1 MSRRASKMREYV
13 VGYFN
18 KVATKD
24 DFVILAT
31 MDSNSVAMFVR
42 DSYNEAYKR
51 AGLTTKAVLLAS
63 HEVPKNYRFS
73 E

>member
-1 MSRRASKMREYV
+1 MREYA

-31 MDSNSVAMFVR
+31 MDSKNVAMAIR
-42 DSYNEAYKR
+42 DSYNESYKR
-51 AGLTTKAVLLAS
+51 VGLTTELVLLAS
-63 HEVPKNYRFS
+63 HEIPKNHRFS
-73 E
+73 ESRL

>member
-1 MSRRASKMREYV
+1 MEASKMREYV
-13 VGYFN
+13 VGYYN

-31 MDSNSVAMFVR
+31 MDSKNVAMFVR
-42 DSYNEAYKR
+42 ESYNESYKR
-51 AGLTTKAVLLAS
+51 AGLITKAVLLAS

-73 E
+73 K

>member
-1 MSRRASKMREYV
+1 MEVSKMREYV

-18 KVATKD
+18 KSATKD

-31 MDSNSVAMFVR
+31 MDSFLVAKFVR
-42 DSYNEAYKR
+42 DSYNEAYKK
-51 AGLTTKAVLLAS
+51 AGLETVAVTLHKS
-63 HEVPKNYRFS
+63 EVPKKCRFS

>member
-1 MSRRASKMREYV
+1 MREYG
-13 VGYFN
+13 VGYYN

-31 MDSNSVAMFVR
+31 MDSKNVAMFVR
-42 DSYNEAYKR
+42 DCYNESYKR
-51 AGLTTKAVLLAS
+51 AGLTTKSGLTTKAVLLAS

>member
-1 MSRRASKMREYV
+1 MREYV
-13 VGYFN
+13 VGYYN

-31 MDSNSVAMFVR
+31 MDSFSVAMFVR
-42 DSYNEAYKR
+42 ESYNEAYKKV
-51 AGLTTKAVLLAS
+51 GLTTEAVLLAS
-63 HEVPKNYRFS
+63 NEVPKNYRFS

>member
-1 MSRRASKMREYV
+1 MREYV

-18 KVATKD
+18 ESATKD

-31 MDSNSVAMFVR
+31 MDSFSVAMFVR
-42 DSYNEAYKR
+42 DSYNEAYKKV
-51 AGLTTKAVLLAS
+51 GIETIAVMLQKS
-63 HEVPKNYRFS
+63 EVPKKYRFS

>member
-1 MSRRASKMREYV
+1 MREYV

-31 MDSNSVAMFVR
+31 MDSNAVAMFVR

-63 HEVPKNYRFS
+63 HEVPKKYRFS
-73 E
+73 K

>member
-1 MSRRASKMREYV
+1 MRKDKGMRKYV
-13 VGYFN
+13 VGYYN

-31 MDSNSVAMFVR
+31 MDSNAVAMFVR
-42 DSYNEAYKR
+42 ESYNEAYKKN
-51 AGLTTKAVLLAS
+51 GLLTEAVLLAS
-63 HEVPKNYRFS
+63 YKVPKNYRFS

>member
-1 MSRRASKMREYV
+1 MREYV
-13 VGYFN
+13 VGYYN

-31 MDSNSVAMFVR
+31 MDSNAVAMFVR
-42 DSYNEAYKR
+42 DSYNNAYKEV
-51 AGLTTKAVLLAS
+51 GITTEVVMLTS

>member
-1 MSRRASKMREYV
+1 MRQYV
-13 VGYFN
+13 VGYYN

-31 MDSNSVAMFVR
+31 MDSKNVAMFVR
-42 DSYNEAYKR
+42 NSYNNAYKEV
-51 AGLTTKAVLLAS
+51 GIITEAVLLAS
-63 HEVPKNYRFS
+63 RDVPKNYRFA

>member
-1 MSRRASKMREYV
+1 MREYV

-18 KVATKD
+18 KLATKD
-24 DFVILAT
+24 DFVILTT
-31 MDSNSVAMFVR
+31 MDSNAVAMFVR
-42 DSYNEAYKR
+42 DSYNEAYKK

-73 E
+73 K

>member
-1 MSRRASKMREYV
+1 MREYV
-13 VGYFN
+13 VGYYN

-31 MDSNSVAMFVR
+31 MDSKSVAMFVR
-42 DSYNEAYKR
+42 ESYNEAYKK

-63 HEVPKNYRFS
+63 YEVPKNYRFS

>member
-1 MSRRASKMREYV
+1 MREYV

-31 MDSNSVAMFVR
+31 MDSKNVAMFTR
-42 DSYNEAYKR
+42 DSYKEAYKKVGIT
-51 AGLTTKAVLLAS
+51 AETVLLHKS
-63 HEVPKNYRFS
+63 EVPKKYRFS
-73 E
+73 K

>member
-1 MSRRASKMREYV
+1 MREYV
-13 VGYFN
+13 VGYYN
-18 KVATKD
+18 KRATKE

-31 MDSNSVAMFVR
+31 MDSKAVAMFIR

-51 AGLTTKAVLLAS
+51 NGWDLKTVVLAS
-63 HEVPKNYRFS
+63 HEVPKKYRFA

>member
-1 MSRRASKMREYV
+1 MREYV

-31 MDSNSVAMFVR
+31 MDSKNAAMFVR
-42 DSYNEAYKR
+42 DSCNEAYKKV
-51 AGLTTKAVLLAS
+51 GITTGTVMLHKS
-63 HEVPKNYRFS
+63 EVPKKYRFS
-73 E
+73 K

>member
-1 MSRRASKMREYV
+1 M
-13 VGYFN
+13 
-18 KVATKD
+18 ATKD

-31 MDSNSVAMFVR
+31 MDSKNVAMFVR
-42 DSYNEAYKR
+42 ESYNEGYKR

>member
-1 MSRRASKMREYV
+1 MGASKMREYV

-18 KVATKD
+18 KSATKD

-31 MDSNSVAMFVR
+31 MDSYAVAMFVR
-42 DSYNEAYKR
+42 DSYNEAYKKT
-51 AGLTTKAVLLAS
+51 GITTIAVILDKT
-63 HEVPKNYRFS
+63 EVPKKYRFS

>member
-1 MSRRASKMREYV
+1 MEASKMREYV
-13 VGYFN
+13 VGYYN

-31 MDSNSVAMFVR
+31 MDSFSVAMFVR
-42 DSYNEAYKR
+42 DSYNEAYKK
-51 AGLTTKAVLLAS
+51 AGITTIAVILDKT
-63 HEVPKNYRFS
+63 EVPKKYRFS

>member
-1 MSRRASKMREYV
+1 MREYV

-18 KVATKD
+18 KLATED
-24 DFVILAT
+24 DFVILTT
-31 MDSNSVAMFVR
+31 MDSNAVAMFVR
-42 DSYNEAYKR
+42 DSYNEAYKK

-73 E
+73 K

>member
-1 MSRRASKMREYV
+1 MEVSKMREYV

-42 DSYNEAYKR
+42 DSCNEAYKKV
-51 AGLTTKAVLLAS
+51 GITTPAVMLHKS
-63 HEVPKNYRFS
+63 EVPKKYRFS
-73 E
+73 EK

>member
-1 MSRRASKMREYV
+1 MRGYV
-13 VGYFN
+13 VGYYN

-31 MDSNSVAMFVR
+31 MDSNAVAMFVR

-51 AGLTTKAVLLAS
+51 VGLTTKAVLLAS
-63 HEVPKNYRFS
+63 NEVPKNHRFS

>member
-1 MSRRASKMREYV
+1 MREYV

-18 KVATKD
+18 KLATKD

-31 MDSNSVAMFVR
+31 MDSFSVAMFVR
-42 DSYNEAYKR
+42 DSYNEAYKK
-51 AGLTTKAVLLAS
+51 AGITTIAVILDKT
-63 HEVPKNYRFS
+63 EVPAKYRFS

>member
-1 MSRRASKMREYV
+1 MLRRASKMREYV
-13 VGYFN
+13 VGYYN

-31 MDSNSVAMFVR
+31 MDSKNVAMFVR
-42 DSYNEAYKR
+42 ESYNEGYKR
-51 AGLTTKAVLLAS
+51 AGLTTKAVLLHKS
-63 HEVPKNYRFS
+63 EVPKKYRFS

>member
-1 MSRRASKMREYV
+1 MRQYV
-13 VGYFN
+13 VGYYN
-18 KVATKD
+18 KAAAKD

-31 MDSNSVAMFVR
+31 MDSKNVAMFVR
-42 DSYNEAYKR
+42 ESYNNAYKEV
-51 AGLTTKAVLLAS
+51 GITIEVVMLTS

>member
-1 MSRRASKMREYV
+1 MRQYV
-13 VGYFN
+13 VGYYN

-31 MDSNSVAMFVR
+31 TDSKNVAMFVR
-42 DSYNEAYKR
+42 ESYDNAYKEV
-51 AGLTTKAVLLAS
+51 GITTEVVMLTS
-63 HEVPKNYRFS
+63 HEVPKNYQFA

>member
-1 MSRRASKMREYV
+1 MREYV
-13 VGYFN
+13 VGYYN

-31 MDSNSVAMFVR
+31 MDSKNVAMFVR

-51 AGLTTKAVLLAS
+51 VGLTTEAVLLVS

>member
-1 MSRRASKMREYV
+1 MREYV

-24 DFVILAT
+24 DFVILTT
-31 MDSNSVAMFVR
+31 MDSNAVAMFVR
-42 DSYNEAYKR
+42 ESYNEAYKK
-51 AGLTTKAVLLAS
+51 AGLTTEAVLLAS

>member
-1 MSRRASKMREYV
+1 MREYV

-18 KVATKD
+18 KLATND
-24 DFVILAT
+24 DFVILTT
-31 MDSNSVAMFVR
+31 MDSNAVAMFVR
-42 DSYNEAYKR
+42 DSYNEAYKK

-73 E
+73 K